1 MLHSFRP
8 FKGTVQWYYD
18 LQLDLNNGPNQD
30 VVTWQLLPF
39 KETLSPS
46 QLWFL
51 FWKLMEI
58 VFRGFGICICLFWF
72 DLTFIWQ
79 GKSKLSF
86 DMIIILIETHKAQG
100 KGLQILVG
108 QFLLLSFANSN
119 YSNSFS
125 SSLSWSVR
133 HTLWYHY
140 QVRHLKGFQTLSETY
155 LNKWSQRDQQ
165 LTSSSSYQFKTW

>member
-125 SSLSWSVR
+125 SSLSFRPSHVVISLSSEAFKRISNIIWNISE
-133 HTLWYHY
+133 
-140 QVRHLKGFQTLSETY
+140 QVVPKGPTVNIIIIISI
-155 LNKWSQRDQQ
+155 
-165 LTSSSSYQFKTW
+165 